1 MTTPKKPVKSN
12 EDSLAALQSL
22 IAQARKDGMIQA
34 SELNSHLEKMDLSPE
49 KIEEIYDRFESMNI

>member
-1 MTTPKKPVKSN
+1 MTTPKKPAKPT

-34 SELNSHLEKMDLSPE
+34 SELNAHLEKMDLSPE
-49 KIEEIYDRFESMNI
+49 KIEEFYDLF